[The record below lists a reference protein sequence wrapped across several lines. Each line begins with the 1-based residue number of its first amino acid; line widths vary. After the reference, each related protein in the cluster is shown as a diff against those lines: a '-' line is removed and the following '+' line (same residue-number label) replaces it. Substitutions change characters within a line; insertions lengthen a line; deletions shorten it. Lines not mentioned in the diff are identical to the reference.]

1 MTRAHRQASKPS
13 TPGLSVFSL
22 SFSLSPIR
30 DSLCSAAPHFLDDG
44 TVIEISLAGAHA
56 GLEHVRMHAKHR
68 KLLPDRGC
76 LIEHQ
81 MHVFQCL
88 LQATFRGKITA
99 HHFRPF
105 SLHHLRIGRRATR
118 DLEKRSW
125 SRPSRSAKTRPSAS
139 ARRLRPR
146 IRLTASLARPP
157 SPTLPTWRRRTN
169 NASNT
174 SLTSSAIEASPPIN
188 ATPSPRRT

>member
-1 MTRAHRQASKPS
+1 MTRWCGSVSVAIPARRTMTRAHRQASKPS

-22 SFSLSPIR
+22 SSSLSPIR

-125 SRPSRSAKTRPSAS
+125 IKAEPFS
-139 ARRLRPR
+139 
-146 IRLTASLARPP
+146 
-157 SPTLPTWRRRTN
+157 
-169 NASNT
+169 
-174 SLTSSAIEASPPIN
+174 
-188 ATPSPRRT
+188 